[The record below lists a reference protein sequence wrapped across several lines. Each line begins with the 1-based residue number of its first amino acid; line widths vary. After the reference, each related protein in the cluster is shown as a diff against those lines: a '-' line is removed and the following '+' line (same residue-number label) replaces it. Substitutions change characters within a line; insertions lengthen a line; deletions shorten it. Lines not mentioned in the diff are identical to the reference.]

1 MKNIR
6 KTWSHTTILRKW
18 KTILIVFSDNL
29 WILFFNIFENCRVF
43 IYFLNISCNVKFT
56 TVMNFYCSL
65 TLKSIGLFCTLKL
78 FSMYDFVISCIG
90 HLENTGLLCRSSKCW
105 HFIVQY
111 QKKKVSITTSLIRN
125 TVASCLYYSN
135 SHSAGFWFHFCHP
148 SSLVLNTATALIL
161 VNPKPDFKCSN
172 DSHFHSQFKP
182 RSLRLIAYA
191 ILCKLGLDS
200 FPLLSIF
207 IVSALA
213 TLFPEFNQ

>member
-1 MKNIR
+1 MSAKLPAH
-6 KTWSHTTILRKW
+6 KPSVILSEHY
-18 KTILIVFSDNL
+18 LQ
-29 WILFFNIFENCRVF
+29 NIFK
-43 IYFLNISCNVKFT
+43 IPIFT
-56 TVMNFYCSL
+56 T
-65 TLKSIGLFCTLKL
+65 T
-78 FSMYDFVISCIG
+78 
-90 HLENTGLLCRSSKCW
+90 SS
-105 HFIVQY
+105 
-111 QKKKVSITTSLIRN
+111 TTSLIRN

-213 TLFPEFNQ
+213 TLSSYSFKYSLLQQVDLTVPLPGIFFSHIVV